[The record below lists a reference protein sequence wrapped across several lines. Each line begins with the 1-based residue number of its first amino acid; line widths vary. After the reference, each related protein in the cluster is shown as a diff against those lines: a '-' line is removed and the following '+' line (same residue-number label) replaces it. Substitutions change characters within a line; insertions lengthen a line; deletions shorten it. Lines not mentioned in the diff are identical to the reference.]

1 MRKNKA
7 MTKKKIIYE
16 GKAKTIFEGPD
27 PNTIIQYFKDDA
39 TANNAEKHSII
50 NGKGVLNNAISDYL
64 MQKITDI
71 GIPTHY
77 IKKLNMREQLVRK
90 VEIIPV
96 EFVVRNIAAGSIV
109 KRLGLKEGQL
119 FFRPLVEHYYKKDE
133 LGDPLI
139 NEDHIINFDWAT
151 RDELDEMQEYGL
163 RINDFL
169 RGIFLGIGLKLVDFK
184 IEFGR
189 YFSEDGNSILL
200 LADEISPDN
209 CRLWDIKTN
218 NKMDKDL
225 FRQDIGGLKEA
236 YQEVANRL
244 GILPEKK
251 TYSSSKTE
259 IVK

>member
-1 MRKNKA
+1 MS
-7 MTKKKIIYE
+7 KKKILYN
-16 GKAKTIFEGPD
+16 GKAKIIFEGPTPD
-27 PNTIIQYFKDDA
+27 TVIQYFKDDA

-50 NGKGVLNNAISDYL
+50 NGKGVLNNSISDYL
-64 MQKITDI
+64 MKKINEI

-90 VEIIPV
+90 VEILPV
-96 EFVVRNIAAGSIV
+96 EFVVRNVAAGSIV
-109 KRLGLKEGQL
+109 KRLGLKEGSV
-119 FFRPLVEHYYKKDE
+119 FSRPLIEHYLKKDE

-139 NEDHIINFDWAT
+139 NEDHIINFQWGT

-169 RGIFLGIGLKLVDFK
+169 RGLFFGIGLKLVDFK

-189 YFSEDGNSILL
+189 FISEDGNSILL

-218 NKMDKDL
+218 KKMDKDL
-225 FRQDIGGLKEA
+225 FRQELGGLKEA

-244 GILPEKK
+244 GILPKK
-251 TYSSSKTE
+251 KNYSSSKPK

>member
-1 MRKNKA
+1 MS
-7 MTKKKIIYE
+7 KKKILYD
-16 GKAKTIFEGPD
+16 GKAKTIFEGPTSD
-27 PNTIIQYFKDDA
+27 TVIQYFKDDA

-50 NGKGVLNNAISDYL
+50 NGKGVLNNSISDYL
-64 MQKITDI
+64 M
-71 GIPTHY
+71 
-77 IKKLNMREQLVRK
+77 KKLNMREQLVRK

-109 KRLGLKEGQL
+109 KRFGLKEGSV
-119 FFRPLVEHYYKKDE
+119 FSRPLIEHYLKKDE

-139 NEDHIINFDWAT
+139 NEDHILNFQWGT
-151 RDELDEMQEYGL
+151 RDELEEMQEYGL

-169 RGIFLGIGLKLVDFK
+169 RGLFFGIGLKLVDFK

-189 YFSEDGNSILL
+189 YYSEDGNSILL

-218 NKMDKDL
+218 KKMDKDL
-225 FRQDIGGLKEA
+225 FRQELGGLKEA

-244 GILPEKK
+244 GIIPEKK
-251 TYSSSKTE
+251 IYSSTKPE

>member
-1 MRKNKA
+1 
-7 MTKKKIIYE
+7 MTKKKMLYE
-16 GKAKTIFEGPD
+16 GKAKTIFEGPTA
-27 PNTIIQYFKDDA
+27 NTVIQYFKDDA

-50 NGKGVLNNAISDYL
+50 NGKGVLNNSISDFL
-64 MQKITDI
+64 MRKIHEI

-77 IKKLNMREQLVRK
+77 IKKLNMREQLVKK

-109 KRLGLKEGQL
+109 KRLGLKVGEVFL
-119 FFRPLVEHYYKKDE
+119 NPLIEYYLKRDD
-133 LGDPLI
+133 LGDPLV
-139 NEDHIINFDWAT
+139 NEDHIVNFNWGT
-151 RDELDEMQEYGL
+151 REELEEMQEYGL

-169 RGIFLGIGLKLVDFK
+169 RGLFLGIGLKLVDFK

-189 YFSEDGNSILL
+189 YFSEEDGTELL

-218 NKMDKDL
+218 NKFDKDL

-236 YQEVANRL
+236 YQEVAERL
-244 GILPEKK
+244 KILPEKK
-251 TYSSSKTE
+251 LYSNTKTE
-259 IVK
+259 IVQ

>member
-1 MRKNKA
+1 MS
-7 MTKKKIIYE
+7 KKKILYD
-16 GKAKTIFEGPD
+16 GKAKTIFEGPTSD
-27 PNTIIQYFKDDA
+27 TVIQYFRDDA
-39 TANNAEKHSII
+39 TANNAEKKSII
-50 NGKGVLNNAISDYL
+50 NGKGVLNNSISDYL
-64 MQKITDI
+64 MKKINEI

-109 KRLGLKEGQL
+109 KRLGIKEGSV
-119 FFRPLVEHYYKKDE
+119 FSRPIIEHYLKKDE

-139 NEDHIINFDWAT
+139 NDDHIINFQWGT

-169 RGIFLGIGLKLVDFK
+169 RSLFFGISLKLVDFK

-218 NKMDKDL
+218 KKMDKDL
-225 FRQDIGGLKEA
+225 FRQELGGLKEA

-244 GILPEKK
+244 GIIPEKNNFLNA
-251 TYSSSKTE
+251 KTE

>member
-1 MRKNKA
+1 MAN
-7 MTKKKIIYE
+7 KKIIYE
-16 GKAKTIFEGPD
+16 GKAKILYEGPD
-27 PNTIIQYFKDDA
+27 PDTIIQYFKDDA
-39 TANNAEKHSII
+39 TANNAEKHAVI

-64 MQKITDI
+64 MQKINEI

-77 IKKLNMREQLVRK
+77 IKKINMREQLVRK

-96 EFVVRNIAAGSIV
+96 EFVVRNIAAGSLV
-109 KRLGLKEGQL
+109 KRLGLKEGQMFL
-119 FFRPLVEHYYKKDE
+119 RPLVEHYYKKDE

-139 NEDHIINFDWAT
+139 NEDHIINFEWAT
-151 RDELDEMQEYGL
+151 RDELEEMHEYGL

-169 RGIFLGIGLKLVDFK
+169 RGLFLGIGLKLVDFK

-189 YFSEDGNSILL
+189 YFSDDGNSILL

-209 CRLWDIKTN
+209 CRLWDVKTN

-225 FRQDIGGLKEA
+225 FRQDLGGLKEA

-251 TYSSSKTE
+251 GYSIIKTE
-259 IVK
+259 IVR

>member
-1 MRKNKA
+1 MAN
-7 MTKKKIIYE
+7 KKIIYE
-16 GKAKTIFEGPD
+16 GKAKILYEGPD
-27 PNTIIQYFKDDA
+27 PDTIIQYFKDDA
-39 TANNAEKHSII
+39 TANNAEKHAVI

-64 MQKITDI
+64 MQKINEI

-77 IKKLNMREQLVRK
+77 IKKINMREQLVRK

-96 EFVVRNIAAGSIV
+96 EFVVRNIAAGSLV
-109 KRLGLKEGQL
+109 KRLGLKEGQMFL
-119 FFRPLVEHYYKKDE
+119 RPLVEHYYKKDE

-139 NEDHIINFDWAT
+139 NEDHIINFEWAT
-151 RDELDEMQEYGL
+151 RDELEEMHEYGL

-169 RGIFLGIGLKLVDFK
+169 RGLFLGIGLKLVDFK

-189 YFSEDGNSILL
+189 YFSDDGNSILL

-209 CRLWDIKTN
+209 CRLWDVKTN

-225 FRQDIGGLKEA
+225 FRQDLGGLKEA

-251 TYSSSKTE
+251 GYSSSKTE
-259 IVK
+259 IVR

>member
-1 MRKNKA
+1 
-7 MTKKKIIYE
+7 MTKKKMLYE
-16 GKAKTIFEGPD
+16 GKAKTIFEGPTA
-27 PNTIIQYFKDDA
+27 NTVIQYFKDDA

-50 NGKGVLNNAISDYL
+50 NGKGVLNNSISDFL
-64 MQKITDI
+64 MRKIHEI

-77 IKKLNMREQLVRK
+77 IKKLNMREQLVKK

-109 KRLGLKEGQL
+109 KRLGLKEDEV
-119 FFRPLVEHYYKKDE
+119 FPNPLIEYYLKRDD

-139 NEDHIINFDWAT
+139 NEDHIVNFNWGT
-151 RDELDEMQEYGL
+151 REELEEMQEYGL

-169 RGIFLGIGLKLVDFK
+169 RGLFLGIGLKLVDFK

-189 YFSEDGNSILL
+189 YFSEEDGTELL

-218 NKMDKDL
+218 NKFDKDL

-236 YQEVANRL
+236 YQEVAERL
-244 GILPEKK
+244 KILPEKK
-251 TYSSSKTE
+251 LYSNTKTE
-259 IVK
+259 IVQ

>member
-1 MRKNKA
+1 MS
-7 MTKKKIIYE
+7 KKKILYD
-16 GKAKTIFEGPD
+16 GKAKTIFEGPTSD
-27 PNTIIQYFKDDA
+27 TVIQYFKDDA

-50 NGKGVLNNAISDYL
+50 NGKGVLNNSISDYL
-64 MQKITDI
+64 MQKLNEI

-77 IKKLNMREQLVRK
+77 IKKLNIREQLVRK

-109 KRLGLKEGQL
+109 KRLGFKEGNV
-119 FFRPLVEHYYKKDE
+119 FSRPLIEHYLKNDE

-139 NEDHIINFDWAT
+139 NEDHILNFQWGT
-151 RDELDEMQEYGL
+151 RDELEEMQEYGL

-169 RGIFLGIGLKLVDFK
+169 RGLFFGIGLKLVDFK

-189 YFSEDGNSILL
+189 YFSEDGNSNLL

-218 NKMDKDL
+218 KKMDKDL
-225 FRQDIGGLKEA
+225 FRQELGGLKEA

-244 GILPEKK
+244 GIIPEKK
-251 TYSSSKTE
+251 IYSSVKPE

>member
-1 MRKNKA
+1 
-7 MTKKKIIYE
+7 MTKKKMLYE
-16 GKAKTIFEGPD
+16 GKAKTIFEGPTA
-27 PNTIIQYFKDDA
+27 NTVIQYFKDDA

-50 NGKGVLNNAISDYL
+50 NGKGVLNNSISDFL
-64 MQKITDI
+64 MRKIHEI

-77 IKKLNMREQLVRK
+77 IKKLNMREQLVKK

-109 KRLGLKEGQL
+109 KRLGLKEGEV
-119 FFRPLVEHYYKKDE
+119 FPNPLIEYYLKRDD

-139 NEDHIINFDWAT
+139 NEDHIVNFNWAT
-151 RDELDEMQEYGL
+151 REELEEMQEYGL

-169 RGIFLGIGLKLVDFK
+169 RGLFLGIGLKLVDFK

-189 YFSEDGNSILL
+189 YFSEEDGTELL

-218 NKMDKDL
+218 NKFDKDL

-236 YQEVANRL
+236 YQEVAERL
-244 GILPEKK
+244 KILPEKK
-251 TYSSSKTE
+251 LYSNTKTE
-259 IVK
+259 IVQ

>member
-1 MRKNKA
+1 
-7 MTKKKIIYE
+7 MTKKKMLYE
-16 GKAKTIFEGPD
+16 GKAKTIFEGPTA
-27 PNTIIQYFKDDA
+27 NTVIQYFKDDA

-50 NGKGVLNNAISDYL
+50 NGKGVLNNSISDFL
-64 MQKITDI
+64 MRKIHEI

-77 IKKLNMREQLVRK
+77 IKKLNMREQLVKK

-109 KRLGLKEGQL
+109 KRLGLKEGEVFL
-119 FFRPLVEHYYKKDE
+119 NPLIEYYLKRDD
-133 LGDPLI
+133 LGDPLV
-139 NEDHIINFDWAT
+139 NEDHIVNFNWGT
-151 RDELDEMQEYGL
+151 REELEEMQEYGL

-169 RGIFLGIGLKLVDFK
+169 RGLFLGIGLKLVDFK

-189 YFSEDGNSILL
+189 YFSEEDGTELL

-218 NKMDKDL
+218 NKFDKDL

-236 YQEVANRL
+236 YQEVAERL
-244 GILPEKK
+244 KILPEKK
-251 TYSSSKTE
+251 GYLNTKTE
-259 IVK
+259 IVQ

>member
-1 MRKNKA
+1 MA
-7 MTKKKIIYE
+7 KKKMLYE
-16 GKAKTIFEGPD
+16 GKAKTIFEGPTA
-27 PNTIIQYFKDDA
+27 NTVIQYFKDDA

-50 NGKGVLNNAISDYL
+50 NGKGVLNNSISDFL
-64 MQKITDI
+64 MRKIHEI

-77 IKKLNMREQLVRK
+77 IKKLNMREQLVKK

-109 KRLGLKEGQL
+109 KRLGLKEGEV
-119 FFRPLVEHYYKKDE
+119 FPNPLIEYYLKRDD

-139 NEDHIINFDWAT
+139 NEDHIVNFNWGT
-151 RDELDEMQEYGL
+151 REELEEMQEYGL

-169 RGIFLGIGLKLVDFK
+169 RGLFLGIGLKLVDFK

-189 YFSEDGNSILL
+189 YFSEEDGTELL

-218 NKMDKDL
+218 NKFDKDL

-236 YQEVANRL
+236 YQEVAERL
-244 GILPEKK
+244 KILPEKK
-251 TYSSSKTE
+251 LYSNTKTE
-259 IVK
+259 IVQ

>member
-1 MRKNKA
+1 MAN
-7 MTKKKIIYE
+7 KKIIYE
-16 GKAKTIFEGPD
+16 GKAKILYEGPD
-27 PNTIIQYFKDDA
+27 PDTIIQYFKDDA
-39 TANNAEKHSII
+39 TANNAEKHAVI

-64 MQKITDI
+64 MQKINEI

-77 IKKLNMREQLVRK
+77 IKKINMREQLVRK

-96 EFVVRNIAAGSIV
+96 EFVVRNIAAGSLV
-109 KRLGLKEGQL
+109 KRLGLKEGQMFL
-119 FFRPLVEHYYKKDE
+119 RPLVEHYYKKDE

-139 NEDHIINFDWAT
+139 NEDHIINFEWAT
-151 RDELDEMQEYGL
+151 RDELEEMHEYGL

-169 RGIFLGIGLKLVDFK
+169 RGLFLGIGLKLVDFK

-209 CRLWDIKTN
+209 CRLWDVKTN
-218 NKMDKDL
+218 DKMDKDL
-225 FRQDIGGLKEA
+225 FRQDLGGLKEA

-251 TYSSSKTE
+251 GYSSIKTE
-259 IVK
+259 IVR

>member
-1 MRKNKA
+1 
-7 MTKKKIIYE
+7 MTKKKMLYE
-16 GKAKTIFEGPD
+16 GKAKTIFEGPIA
-27 PNTIIQYFKDDA
+27 NTVIQYFKDDA

-50 NGKGVLNNAISDYL
+50 NGKGVLNNSISDFL
-64 MQKITDI
+64 MRKIHEI

-77 IKKLNMREQLVRK
+77 IKKLNMREQLVKK

-109 KRLGLKEGQL
+109 KRLGLKEGEV
-119 FFRPLVEHYYKKDE
+119 FPNPLIEYYLKRDD

-139 NEDHIINFDWAT
+139 NEDHIVNFNWGT
-151 RDELDEMQEYGL
+151 REELEEMQEYGL

-169 RGIFLGIGLKLVDFK
+169 RGLFLGIGLKLVDFK

-189 YFSEDGNSILL
+189 YFSEEDGTELL

-218 NKMDKDL
+218 NKFDKDL

-236 YQEVANRL
+236 YQEVAERL
-244 GILPEKK
+244 KILPEKK
-251 TYSSSKTE
+251 LYSNTKTE
-259 IVK
+259 IVQ